1 MTDLNLKLKPEIKAE
16 WLRRLRSGD
25 YVQMKGG
32 LGRNMPDGE
41 CQRCCLGV
49 LVEVPGVQA
58 QLDLL
63 PLIPLGYGDEV
74 ETFSLADGGEEGVP
88 MASTMLS
95 AFLIPDDEPEDS
107 PRIRRAADAMILTPD
122 GRLLN
127 LADLNDDEDWTFAQ
141 IADLIEHYW

>member
-1 MTDLNLKLKPEIKAE
+1 MTDQNLKLKPEIKAE

-32 LGRNMPDGE
+32 LGRTMPDGE
-41 CQRCCLGV
+41 RRRCCLGV
-49 LVEVPGVQA
+49 LVETPGVQA
-58 QLDLL
+58 QLNLL
-63 PLIPLGYGDEV
+63 PRGYGDEGG
-74 ETFSLADGGEEGVP
+74 FSLLVDGGEEGVP

-95 AFLIPDDEPEDS
+95 AFLIPEDEPEDS

-122 GRLLN
+122 HGLLN

-141 IADLIEHYW
+141 IANLIERYW